1 MTANFQSGNIL
12 VTGGAGFIGSNFVK
26 YLCRHFPASVNI
38 IILDAL
44 TYAANLATLEQEL
57 KLPNVRFIKG
67 SINDEQCVA
76 SIFAEHNIDWV
87 VNFAAESH
95 VDRSILNPRL
105 FLETNVLGT
114 QTLLNAAM
122 AAWRETNGDYPTNKR
137 FLQVSTDEVYG
148 SLSKDWIDAK
158 VLPVDEDIKD
168 IIRNR
173 SSQPVAFGESF
184 FVESTPLAPRSPY
197 SASKASADMLVMA
210 YYDTYGLPVNITR
223 CSNNYGPYQFPEK
236 LIPLV
241 INNILEG
248 RNIPVYGKGE
258 NVRDW
263 LYVEDH
269 VKAILAVLTNGKV
282 GEVYNIGGFN
292 EESNIKIV
300 EAIISLVNELVKE
313 NPKYKELFKGNS
325 AIISEDLITYVKDRP
340 GHDMRYAI
348 NPAKIAK
355 ELGWYPET
363 CFKDGIRETV
373 KWYLDNRDWVDTVI
387 SGDYRNY
394 YESMYNNR

>member
-1 MTANFQSGNIL
+1 MTANFQPKNIL

-26 YLCRHFPASVNI
+26 YLCKHFPSSVNI

-44 TYAANLATLEQEL
+44 TYAANLATLKVEL
-57 KLPNVRFIKG
+57 KLPNVTFIKG
-67 SINDEQCVA
+67 NINDEERVA
-76 SIFAEHNIDWV
+76 SIFKDYDIDWV

-114 QTLLNAAM
+114 QTLLNAAKS
-122 AAWRETNGDYPTNKR
+122 AWQTGIREYLPNKR

-148 SLSKDWIDAK
+148 SLAKEWCDAK
-158 VLPVDEDIKD
+158 ELQVDDRIND
-168 IIRNR
+168 IIKNR

-210 YYDTYGLPVNITR
+210 YFDTYGLPVNITR
-223 CSNNYGPYQFPEK
+223 CSNNYGPCQFPEK

-248 RNIPVYGKGE
+248 RKIPVYGKGE

-269 VKAILAVLTNGKV
+269 VKAILAVLEKGVV
-282 GEVYNIGGFN
+282 GEVYNVGGFN
-292 EESNIKIV
+292 EESNINIV
-300 EAIISLVNELVKE
+300 KTIISLVADFVNE
-313 NPKYKELFKGNS
+313 NPEYKSLLKEGNQT
-325 AIISEDLITYVKDRP
+325 ISEELITFVADRP

-348 NPAKIAK
+348 NPEKIAT

-363 CFKDGIRETV
+363 CFKDGIRATV
-373 KWYLDNRDWVDTVI
+373 KWYLDNRDWVETVI